1 METTMLTI
9 EKLLAAP
16 AFGLIAR
23 VVLTFIFWSS
33 GIAKLLDFPGAVA
46 EMERYGVTPA
56 VSLAVA
62 VVSVQLLGSALVI
75 TGRYAWLGA
84 GALAIFT
91 LLTIPIAHAFWNMN
105 GDAAF
110 VEMMFA
116 FEHVTVIGG
125 LMVAAVQAAH
135 QTGGTRSAG
144 RVV

>member
-9 EKLLAAP
+9 GKLLASP

-33 GIAKLLDFPGAVA
+33 GIAKLLDFPGAVG

-56 VSLAVA
+56 VPLAVA

-75 TGRYAWLGA
+75 TGRHAWLGA

-105 GDAAF
+105 GDGAF

-125 LMVAAVQAAH
+125 LMVAAAQAAH
-135 QTGGTRSAG
+135 QTRGTRS
-144 RVV
+144 VVRAV